1 MGTIEL
7 TVRLVCAPALS
18 GVAKTQFEG
27 SRIGV
32 SLSRV
37 GPPGLGARVQS
48 IHEHVGP
55 LGLGA
60 CSRIPDAYAMTTLRS
75 SCVLDDPLRTT

>member
-37 GPPGLGARVQS
+37 GPLGLGARVQ
-48 IHEHVGP
+48 
-55 LGLGA
+55 
-60 CSRIPDAYAMTTLRS
+60 
-75 SCVLDDPLRTT
+75 